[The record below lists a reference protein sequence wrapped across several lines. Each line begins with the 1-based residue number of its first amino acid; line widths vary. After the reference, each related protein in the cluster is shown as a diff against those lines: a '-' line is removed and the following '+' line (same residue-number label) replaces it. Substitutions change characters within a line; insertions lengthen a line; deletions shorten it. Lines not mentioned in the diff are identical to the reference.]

1 MPQNLLLEIGTEEI
15 PARFM
20 GAALAQLQELAVKK
34 FTEERID
41 YTEVLTFGTP
51 RRLALLVKGVAE
63 TQQDKLEE
71 VKGPA
76 RKAAFDADGQLTK
89 AGQGFAR
96 SQGVAVKDLEIRET
110 PAGEYVFAL
119 KRMHGR
125 AATEVLPQLLPGF
138 ITGLNFPKPMR
149 WGYGEMRFA
158 RPIHWLV
165 ALYGAEV
172 IPFNLGDLQS
182 GRLTFGHRFLGQGQI
197 SLEKADD
204 YLPRLKEN
212 YVIADPAER
221 REIIWQQIQDLAA
234 QEGGRVEPDNEL
246 LEEVTYLLE
255 YPTALCG
262 SFADDYLELP
272 EEVLITPMR
281 EHQRY
286 FPVRDASGKLM
297 AKFITVRNGTA
308 EHLDLVREGN
318 EKVLRAR
325 LADARFFFEEDLKV
339 PLAENFKKLE
349 KIVFQES
356 LGMVSDKAQRI
367 RTLSS
372 QIAVDLGWAAE
383 QIADL
388 DRAAFLA
395 KTDLV
400 TNMVYEFPELQGIMG
415 AEYARRCGEKPAV
428 AQAIFEHYLPRHAGD
443 ILPTTELGMVVSLA
457 DKLDTIVGCFGVGI
471 QPTGSQDPYALRRQ
485 ALGICR
491 IMLERGLEISLTG
504 LIDQAFALYPADQ
517 VQMKLT
523 REQVLSEISEFFKLR
538 LRNILSEQDIAHD
551 VLDSVLAIGFDNLA
565 DLQRRALGLQ
575 TFRQQPEFDDLLTA
589 YLRAHN
595 LAQHAET
602 ETIDKTLLLEPV
614 EEQLHSALIR
624 AQFEVIESLKHK
636 DIARALGVLATLREP
651 IGAFFAGV
659 MVMAEDPATRHNRLA
674 LLKQID
680 NLAAKIAD
688 FSKIVVV

>member
-20 GAALAQLQELAVKK
+20 EAALTQLQELAVKK

-41 YTEVLTFGTP
+41 YTEVLTYGTP

-63 TQQDKLEE
+63 KQRDKLEE
-71 VKGPA
+71 VKGPS
-76 RKAAFDADGQLTK
+76 RKAAFDAAGQLTK

-96 SQGVAVKDLEIRET
+96 SQGVAVEDLEIRET

-125 AATEVLPQLLPGF
+125 AVIEVLPQILPGF
-138 ITGLNFPKPMR
+138 ITGLSFPKPMR

-172 IPFNLGDLQS
+172 IPFKLGDLQS
-182 GRLTFGHRFLGQGQI
+182 GRITYGHRFLGQGQI
-197 SLEKADD
+197 SLEKADY

-221 REIIWQQIQDLAA
+221 RDMIWQQIEALAA
-234 QEGGRVEPDNEL
+234 QEGGRVDPDDEL

-286 FPVRDASGKLM
+286 FPVRDVSGKLM

-308 EHLDLVREGN
+308 KHLDLVREGN

-356 LGMVSDKAQRI
+356 LGMVSDKVERI
-367 RTLSS
+367 RTLST
-372 QIAVDLGWAAE
+372 QIAVDLGWPADR
-383 QIADL
+383 IADL

-415 AEYARRCGEKPAV
+415 AEYARRSGEKPEV

-443 ILPTTELGMVVSLA
+443 ILPATELGMVVSLA

-491 IMLERGLEISLTG
+491 IMLERGLEISLTD
-504 LIDQAFALYPADQ
+504 LIEQAFALYPADK

-523 REQVLSEISEFFKLR
+523 REQVIFEISEFFKLR
-538 LRNILSEQDIAHD
+538 LRNILTEQDIAHD

-565 DLQRRALGLQ
+565 DLQRRAVGLQ
-575 TFRQQPEFDDLLTA
+575 AFRQQTEFADLLTA

-595 LAQHAET
+595 LAQHADT

-614 EEQLHSALIR
+614 EEQLHSALLQ
-624 AQFEVIESLKHK
+624 AQFEVSESLKQK
-636 DIARALGVLATLREP
+636 DIARALRVLATLREP